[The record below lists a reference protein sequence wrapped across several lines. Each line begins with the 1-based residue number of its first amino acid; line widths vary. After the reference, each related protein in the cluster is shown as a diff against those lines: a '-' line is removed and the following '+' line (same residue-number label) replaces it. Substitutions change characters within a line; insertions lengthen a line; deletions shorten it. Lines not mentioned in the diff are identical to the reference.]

1 MIFMKIKLPEEARK
15 IVGSEWFEKQQQVLS
30 DLDVLGNNS
39 AKDENWYFL
48 KIQNVCFLP
57 AIGYFT
63 SVEG

>member
-39 AKDENWYFL
+39 AKDEN
-48 KIQNVCFLP
+48 
-57 AIGYFT
+57 
-63 SVEG
+63 